1 MTYAR
6 GTSVSIS
13 KSRDELERTLERF
26 GATGMLWLRDDEA
39 RNVIVGFKRDQ
50 RAYRFT
56 IVMLTWEDC
65 ERTPAGIKR
74 AKRAAEKAADQ
85 ENRRRF
91 RSLVNFV
98 KAIMDAED
106 SGIINAEE
114 ALLPYLVLAS
124 GHTLADE
131 VELQLSGK
139 TGGLLSL
146 PAPAEQS

>member
-6 GTSVSIS
+6 GTNVSINR
-13 KSRDELERTLERF
+13 SRDELERTLERF

-39 RNVIVGFKRDQ
+39 RRMIVGFKRDR

-65 ERTPAGIKR
+65 EKTPTGILRTR
-74 AKRAAEKAADQ
+74 AVAVKTADQ
-85 ENRRRF
+85 ETRRRF
-91 RSLVNFV
+91 RSLANFV
-98 KAIMDAED
+98 KAVMDAED

-114 ALLPYLVLAS
+114 ALLPYLVLSS
-124 GHTLADE
+124 GQTLADE

-146 PAPAEQS
+146 PAEEQA